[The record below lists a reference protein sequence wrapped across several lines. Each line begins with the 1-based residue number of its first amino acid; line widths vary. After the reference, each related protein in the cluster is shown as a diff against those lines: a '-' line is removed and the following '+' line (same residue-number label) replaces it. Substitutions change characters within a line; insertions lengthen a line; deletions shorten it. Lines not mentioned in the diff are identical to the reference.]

1 MNVDGLIKG
10 IKRNLPKIPIIQVD
24 YASLEMRIVES
35 LCGKCPI
42 CDEPLFDD
50 SVSGFTFSDPHAFLL
65 KSHLAKQTDNA
76 HAVFEVMNL

>member
-1 MNVDGLIKG
+1 MNVKNLAIS
-10 IKRNLPKIPIIQVD
+10 ISRSLPKIPIIQID
-24 YASLEMRIVES
+24 YASVEMRIVES

-42 CDEPLFDD
+42 CNEPLFDD
-50 SVSGFTFSDPHAFLL
+50 SVSGFTFSDPHVFLL